1 MIWKGIITMKPK
13 FTIFIAT
20 STLPIE
26 LQTHYVKDLATPQ
39 WINGWLEVYSSF
51 EMEKDLLSGKD
62 N

>member
-1 MIWKGIITMKPK
+1 MKPK